1 MNCNSCIL
9 ASDPRWNHTDG
20 NTRMTN
26 RRLYRSLGG
35 LVSAVLLAAAFLL
48 PAPGA
53 DAEEKYY
60 PFGLNELVVG
70 EVDELRR
77 QIARCWKVPAMTQR
91 RDFDVHV
98 RIQLR
103 PDGTVRTA
111 RVVDYAWIIAD
122 PYRHSV
128 AKSARRAVLNRR
140 CNPLLIPKD
149 RRRSGDRI
157 TLTLNPRAIFRR

>member
-1 MNCNSCIL
+1 
-9 ASDPRWNHTDG
+9 
-20 NTRMTN
+20 MTN
-26 RRLYRSLGG
+26 RCLYRSPGG
-35 LVSAVLLAAAFLL
+35 LLSAVLVAAAVLL
-48 PAPGA
+48 PTPGA
-53 DAEEKYY
+53 GAEERYY

-70 EVDELRR
+70 EVDGLRR

-91 RDFDVHV
+91 RDFNIHV

-122 PYRHSV
+122 PYRLSV
-128 AKSARRAVLNRR
+128 AKSARRAILNRR
-140 CNPLLIPKD
+140 CNPLLIPRD

-157 TLTLNPRAIFRR
+157 TLTLNPRVIFRRY

>member
-1 MNCNSCIL
+1 ME
-9 ASDPRWNHTDG
+9 PHGWKHTDDEPASLPFP
-20 NTRMTN
+20 
-26 RRLYRSLGG
+26 RRPCVGG

-53 DAEEKYY
+53 DAAETYY

-77 QIARCWKVPAMTQR
+77 QIARCWKVPVMTQR

-103 PDGTVRTA
+103 PDGTVRMA

-157 TLTLNPRAIFRR
+157 TLTLNPRAIFRRN